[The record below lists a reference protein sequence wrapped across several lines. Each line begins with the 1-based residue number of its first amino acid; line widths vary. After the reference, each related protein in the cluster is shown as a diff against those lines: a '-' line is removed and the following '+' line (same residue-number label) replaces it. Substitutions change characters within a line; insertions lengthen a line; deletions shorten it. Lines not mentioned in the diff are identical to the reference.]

1 MMKKISTTSKT
12 MTMRTSSPVGR
23 RPFGGAALL
32 VTLALALCA
41 VAAAAEP
48 GPRAVIEQTVDQ
60 VLAILRD
67 SKRSNTQRRA
77 DLEAI
82 AHSRF
87 DFDTMS
93 RLVLA
98 ANWKKLSPAQQTEFV
113 DEFTRFLANDYGGR
127 IERYEQEQVEIT
139 GDRPEARGDHTVKT
153 KIVGGAN
160 DGALVDYRMR
170 QRGGSWRIIDVV
182 IEGISLVANYR
193 DQFRE
198 VAGRGGPTVVIEKLR
213 EKNAAGAAGPAKI

>member
-1 MMKKISTTSKT
+1 MRKISTTSKA
-12 MTMRTSSPVGR
+12 MPPSSAGR
-23 RPFGGAALL
+23 RGLRGAAAFCA
-32 VTLALALCA
+32 TLALALCA
-41 VAAAAEP
+41 AAAAAEP

-67 SKRSNTQRRA
+67 SKRSEKQRRA
-77 DLEAI
+77 DLEAV

-87 DFDTMS
+87 DFETMS

-98 ANWKKLSPAQQTEFV
+98 ANWKKLSAAQQTEFV
-113 DEFTRFLANDYGGR
+113 GEFTRFLANDYGSR

-170 QRGGSWRIIDVV
+170 ERGGSWRIIDVV

-198 VAGRGGPTVVIEKLR
+198 VAGKGGPSVVIEKLR
-213 EKNAAGAAGPAKI
+213 EKNAAGMAAAKG

>member
-1 MMKKISTTSKT
+1 MGKISTTSKK
-12 MTMRTSSPVGR
+12 MRWSRPRGR
-23 RPFGGAALL
+23 RLAGGAAMLA
-32 VTLALALCA
+32 VLALALGT
-41 VAAAAEP
+41 AAAAADP
-48 GPRAVIEQTVDQ
+48 GPRAVIQQTVDD

-67 SKRSNTQRRA
+67 AKRSNTQRRA

-87 DFDTMS
+87 DFETMS

-113 DEFTRFLANDYGGR
+113 DQFTQFLANDYGGR
-127 IERYEQEQVEIT
+127 IERYEQEQVAIT

-170 QRGGSWRIIDVV
+170 QREGTWRIIDVV

-198 VAGRGGPTVVIEKLR
+198 VAGRGGPTVVIERLR
-213 EKNAAGAAGPAKI
+213 EKNAAGAAGATGPAKI